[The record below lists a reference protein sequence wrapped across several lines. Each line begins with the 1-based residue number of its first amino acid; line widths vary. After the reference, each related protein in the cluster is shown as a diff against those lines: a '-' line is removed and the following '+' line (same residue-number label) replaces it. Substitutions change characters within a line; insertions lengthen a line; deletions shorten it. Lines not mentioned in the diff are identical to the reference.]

1 MGPSQ
6 ALRRITVLVLPV
18 LALAGPAAADPVSC
32 QRHVARQLLKYGKT
46 LVAVHV
52 KCLDRE
58 NLGKIPGPCPDATA
72 QLKIQRV
79 QQRALDRIA
88 LSCTLAD
95 AAALGFRSDC
105 AYESET
111 TGAEGQC
118 AALPVTTPAELA
130 ECLRCWKA
138 AELSELVA
146 VAYASHAVAFC
157 GGALDA
163 TSPVCS
169 DLGCTT
175 LLPDQRDL
183 GDTGEND
190 CQRGIGKAAFKYL
203 TRRAKRLEKC
213 ALAGGTENDCE
224 ADPAVQIA
232 LDRYKLASETLIARK
247 CGQRSP
253 APSLPFCCRTGVAN
267 QCTAAATR
275 EDCTTGGGTVQ
286 EGKTCNAVTNDCDPV
301 GGPNQQVTWWGV
313 CPGSAPCPG
322 TPLTSRDDLVECL
335 EATTDRIV
343 DELLCVQFPT
353 QWSCPAEP

>member
-1 MGPSQ
+1 MSRPQTFVGVAAI
-6 ALRRITVLVLPV
+6 ALLV
-18 LALAGPAAADPVSC
+18 LALPALAAADPVTC
-32 QRHVARQLLKYGKT
+32 QRQMARQLLKYGKT
-46 LVAVHV
+46 LVAVQV
-52 KCLDRE
+52 KCLNKE
-58 NLGKIPGPCPDATA
+58 NLGKIPGPCPDAAA

-88 LSCTLAD
+88 LACTLAD
-95 AAALGFRSDC
+95 AAALGLRSDC
-105 AYESET
+105 AYESES
-111 TGAEGQC
+111 TGIEGQC
-118 AALPVTTPAELA
+118 AALPVTTPGELA

-146 VAYASHAVAFC
+146 VAYASHAVALC

-169 DLGCTT
+169 NLGCTT
-175 LLPDQRDL
+175 PVPDQRDL

-190 CQRGIGKAAFKYL
+190 CQRAIGKAGFKYL

-224 ADPAVQIA
+224 SDPAVQSA
-232 LDRYKLASETLIARK
+232 LERYKLASETLIARK

-253 APSLPFCCRTGVAN
+253 SPSLPFCCRTGVAN

-275 EDCTTGGGTVQ
+275 EDCTIGGGTVQ

-301 GGPNQQVTWWGV
+301 GGPNQEITWWGV
-313 CPGSAPCPG
+313 CPGSAACPG

-335 EATTDRIV
+335 EVTTEGIV
-343 DELLCVQFPT
+343 NELLCLQFPT